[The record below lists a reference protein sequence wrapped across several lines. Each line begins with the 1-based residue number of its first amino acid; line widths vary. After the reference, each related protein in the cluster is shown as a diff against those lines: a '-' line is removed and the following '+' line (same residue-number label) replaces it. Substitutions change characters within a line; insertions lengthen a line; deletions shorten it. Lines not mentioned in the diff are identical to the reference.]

1 MIFSAVPGVVLFE
14 SIQKPLDPPEEK
26 TALDTLDAG
35 GTIAYVIV
43 ALGFL
48 ALLLM
53 FVRLALL
60 FGFNTPRG
68 FVASVEQAVTKSR
81 TDALELAKSSRG
93 LTAVAVAKLLE
104 RDEPAIEDIDE
115 IVAGLAPRA
124 ERFNTILM
132 VIAAIAPLL
141 GLLGT
146 VTGMIATFDI
156 ITEFGTGDPKLLSAG
171 ISEALI
177 TTKLGLMVAI
187 PTLVV
192 GNVLRAWGDRIIGD
206 IDHGCLVA
214 LGSGTPSETESQEEV
229 ARAVVLSQIGGTN
242 RMEAMS

>member
-1 MIFSAVPGVVLFE
+1 LFE

-26 TALDTLDAG
+26 TALDTLEAG

-43 ALGFL
+43 VLGFL
-48 ALLLM
+48 AILLM
-53 FVRLALL
+53 FVRLAML
-60 FGFNTPRG
+60 FRFNTPTG
-68 FVASVEQAVTKSR
+68 FVASIEQAVAKSR
-81 TDALELAKSSRG
+81 TDALKLAKSSRG

-104 RDEPAIEDIDE
+104 RDKPAIEDIDE

-214 LGSGTPSETESQEEV
+214 RGSGAATPTESQEEV
-229 ARAVVLSQIGGTN
+229 ARAVVLSQIGGGN